1 VSDIQKFNR
10 EDSMTRN
17 PFDLSGHAALVTGG
31 SKGIGKAIAAGL
43 ARAGADIL
51 ITSRHADELQAAASE
66 IRAEAAGRVE
76 TRVADMTDRAAVGA
90 LAEFATSTLGK
101 VDILFNN
108 AGSNAPQPVEAIT
121 DEAWDR
127 IVELNL
133 TSCVMLTRA
142 LVPGMKARSY
152 GRIVYIAS
160 ILGIVGAPDRT
171 LYCATKGGL
180 ISLAHAQALELG
192 RHGITVNCISPGPIL
207 TDLPRT
213 MFKKEQLAVMADAT
227 ALGRWGEPDEIAG
240 PAVMLASAAG
250 SYVTGANI
258 VIDGGATIKAF

>member
-1 VSDIQKFNR
+1 
-10 EDSMTRN
+10 MTRD
-17 PFDLSGHAALVTGG
+17 PFNLGGRAALVTGG
-31 SKGIGKAIAAGL
+31 SKGIGKAIAVLL
-43 ARAGADIL
+43 ARAGADVL
-51 ITSRHADELQAAASE
+51 ISSRHGDELQAAAEE

-76 TRVADMTDRAAVGA
+76 TRVADMTDRGEVSA

-127 IVELNL
+127 IIELNL

-142 LVPGMKARSY
+142 LVPGMKARSF

-160 ILGIVGAPDRT
+160 ILGIVGAMDRT

-180 ISLAHAQALELG
+180 ISLAHAQAIELG
-192 RHGITVNCISPGPIL
+192 PHGITVNCISPGPIL

-213 MFKKEQLAVMADAT
+213 MFSDAQRAKMADAT
-227 ALGRWGEPDEIAG
+227 ALGRWGETDEIAG
-240 PAVMLASAAG
+240 PALMLASAAG
-250 SYVTGANI
+250 SYMTGANI

>member
-1 VSDIQKFNR
+1 MNR
-10 EDSMTRN
+10 D
-17 PFDLSGHAALVTGG
+17 PFDLSGRAALVTGG
-31 SKGIGKAIAAGL
+31 SKGIGKAIAAAL
-43 ARAGADIL
+43 LRAGADVL
-51 ITSRHADELQAAASE
+51 ITSRHGDELHAAADE
-66 IRAEAAGRVE
+66 IRTGAAGRVE
-76 TRVADMTDRAAVGA
+76 TRVADMSVRGEVSA
-90 LAEFATSTLGK
+90 LAEFATSSLGK

-142 LVPGMKARSY
+142 LVSGMKARGF

-160 ILGIVGAPDRT
+160 ILGIVGAMDRT

-192 RHGITVNCISPGPIL
+192 HHGITVNCISPGPIL

-213 MFKKEQLAVMADAT
+213 MFNEKQLATMADAT
-227 ALGRWGEPDEIAG
+227 ALGRWGEPEEIAG
-240 PAVMLASAAG
+240 PALMLASAAG

-258 VIDGGATIKAF
+258 VIDGGCTIKAF

>member
-1 VSDIQKFNR
+1 MAND
-10 EDSMTRN
+10 
-17 PFDLSGHAALVTGG
+17 PFDLAGRAALVTGG
-31 SKGIGKAIAAGL
+31 SKGIGKAIAAAL
-43 ARAGADIL
+43 ARAGADVL
-51 ITSRHADELQAAASE
+51 ITSRHGDELEAAADELS
-66 IRAEAAGRVE
+66 AEAAGRVA
-76 TRVADMTDRAAVGA
+76 TRIADMTSRDEVSA
-90 LAEFATSTLGK
+90 LAEFANDTLGK

-121 DEAWDR
+121 DDAWDR

-142 LVPGMKARSY
+142 LVPGMKSRGF

-192 RHGITVNCISPGPIL
+192 RHGITVNCISPG
-207 TDLPRT
+207 
-213 MFKKEQLAVMADAT
+213 
-227 ALGRWGEPDEIAG
+227 
-240 PAVMLASAAG
+240 
-250 SYVTGANI
+250 
-258 VIDGGATIKAF
+258 